1 MKNLDHVEYFVFP
14 LTAYRPRHNLAPQ
27 QLSRE
32 EERLIRYY
40 RLLSEQD
47 REALRCLFF
56 AIKETSRA
64 EQPKR

>member
-1 MKNLDHVEYFVFP
+1 MLNTSFFP
-14 LTAYRPRHNLAPQ
+14 SLLNALGKALRPQ

-47 REALRCLFF
+47 REAVRCLFF

-64 EQPKR
+64 EQLKR

>member
-1 MKNLDHVEYFVFP
+1 MLNTSFFP
-14 LTAYRPRHNLAPQ
+14 SLLTALGTTLRPQ

>member
-1 MKNLDHVEYFVFP
+1 MLNTSFFP
-14 LTAYRPRHNLAPQ
+14 SLLTALGTTLRPQ

-47 REALRCLFF
+47 RETVRCLFF

-64 EQPKR
+64 EQRKR